1 MLPSRQLDFRLA
13 SFRLASGEEAAASM
27 NDYLPEAVRQ
37 GLEAARAA
45 ALRRSNRLCIHDKGA
60 VRKVLRLWDGG
71 FTLAAADAPP
81 LHGYVDLYDGP
92 RHLASCLIVATGA
105 EEGGER
111 AYEFK
116 IRIPVADHPAA
127 DFERTESAPA
137 ALIPR
142 SF

>member
-1 MLPSRQLDFRLA
+1 MLLNRQLDFRLA
-13 SFRLASGEEAAASM
+13 SFKLNPGEEDPESM
-27 NDYLPEAVRQ
+27 TEYLPEAVRQ

-45 ALRRSNRLCIHDKGA
+45 ALKRSNRLCIHDGEA
-60 VRKVLRLWDGG
+60 VHRVLRLWDGG
-71 FTLAAADAPP
+71 FALAVDDAPP

-105 EEGGER
+105 EEDGER
-111 AYEFK
+111 TYEFK
-116 IRIPVADHPAA
+116 IRMPVADRPAA
-127 DFERTESAPA
+127 DFEQPESAPA